1 MAIAN
6 RRSMLGAP
14 LRLAIRICNPPSA
27 LLGAVLR
34 LGVRLFGK
42 RRRSLFYR
50 TLRFVALSAEAR
62 RGAPRPTAAPVA
74 VAPPDAPPPPRTR
87 CSPPVARPARSFV
100 ESMAVPHFRRFAEA
114 TAHASAAPAAPAP
127 AAEEAAEE
135 AVEEAAEEA
144 AASPPAA
151 RAAAADPA
159 LAASPPAAVA
169 APAAKVGLDSW
180 WQDAL
185 AGQAQFSTPP
195 ERPPLAAEAAA
206 KAAPASPRSRGARL
220 HAANVQRSWL
230 EAQLEE
236 CSPEGGTRAWSEV
249 SENTPP
255 SFNA

>member
-1 MAIAN
+1 MAAIAN
-6 RRSMLGAP
+6 RRRSLLGIP

-50 TLRFVALSAEAR
+50 TLRFVVLSAEAR
-62 RGAPRPTAAPVA
+62 GGAPRPTAAPVA
-74 VAPPDAPPPPRTR
+74 VAPPDAPR

-114 TAHASAAPAAPAP
+114 TAHASAAPAAPA
-127 AAEEAAEE
+127 AEEAVEE

-159 LAASPPAAVA
+159 PALAASPPAAVA
-169 APAAKVGLDSW
+169 AVAAAPAAKAGLDSW

-230 EAQLEE
+230 EAKLEE
-236 CSPEGGTRAWSEV
+236 CSPEGGSRAWSEV

-255 SFNA
+255 MA